1 MLQESA
7 IGDGVIEAIRNCS
20 LELLD
25 SEEPATKRVFIK
37 TYMEPSEAKGD
48 SLTICFSF
56 KEPPTSSQNVVAAV
70 GFEGDERREDS
81 ISS

>member
-7 IGDGVIEAIRNCS
+7 IDDSAIEAIRSCS
-20 LELLD
+20 LELPD

-48 SLTICFSF
+48 SLTIYFSF
-56 KEPPTSSQNVVAAV
+56 KEPPASSQELVEQVARKKELL
-70 GFEGDERREDS
+70 G
-81 ISS
+81 